1 MKKNALGYR
10 LIFGYLGI
18 FLVLIGLI
26 VISPL
31 IVLFFYP
38 AEAGVAVNFYP
49 VGLGSIVLGVSLSL
63 ILLKGRDKKR
73 LGKYQD
79 FMLISMIWVS
89 AIIIGSLPFLFRGD
103 MNFTNSVF
111 EATSG
116 FTTTGLSVFD
126 FASNTNLYGYHVYT
140 LYRSLLMFFGG
151 VGLVLVLVSALS
163 DRYGMRLYSSEGHTD
178 RLLPNLAKSSRFILS
193 IYLGIIVVGALAYT
207 FSGMDF
213 FDAINHSIA
222 AVGTGGFSTNPNG
235 ILFVGGN
242 TIAIEI
248 ISILL
253 MIAGAT
259 NFMIHLF
266 IIQGKFKK
274 VIRDLE
280 VRFILV
286 LLMIFIPLFVIAI
299 YYSNSLGGIGAVS
312 FYDSLR
318 LGSFYMVSSITTTGF
333 NSFQPIAELGPAVI
347 LMSCCLMLVGGAA
360 GSTAGGIK
368 LSRVFIALKE
378 MYYTL
383 FDRVSSKRVLKPRI
397 YYRYGEE
404 KELDNEVFKESTSY
418 FFLYILVLFVGAL
431 VITLF
436 PAGVSFKDAIFE
448 SSSALA
454 TTGLS
459 VGVTHASQH
468 PGILWVLT
476 ILMLFGRLEIMTI
489 YYSFLRLSRDILGKE
504 TI

>member
-1 MKKNALGYR
+1 MKKIASGYR

-31 IVLFFYP
+31 IILIFYP
-38 AEAGVAVNFYP
+38 AESGVAVNFYS
-49 VGLGSIVLGVSLSL
+49 VGLASIGVGVLLSF

-79 FMLISMIWVS
+79 FLLISLIWIA
-89 AIIIGSLPFLFRGD
+89 AILIGSMPFLFRGD

-126 FASNTNLYGYHVYT
+126 FTLDPDVYGYHIYT
-140 LYRSLLMFFGG
+140 LYRSLLIFFGG

-163 DRYGMRLYSSEGHTD
+163 DRYGMRLYSSEGHND

-193 IYLGIIVVGALAYT
+193 IYSGIIFIGAVAYT
-207 FSGMDF
+207 ISGMNF

-242 TIAIEI
+242 ATAIEI
-248 ISILL
+248 ISIFL
-253 MIAGAT
+253 MMAGAT

-274 VIRDLE
+274 VFRDLE
-280 VRFILV
+280 VRFILMM
-286 LLMIFIPLFVIAI
+286 LFIFIPLFTLAI
-299 YYSNSLGGIGAVS
+299 YYGNGLGGLGQIS

-318 LGSFYMVSSITTTGF
+318 LGAFYMVSSITTTGF
-333 NSFQPIAELGPAVI
+333 NSFQPIAILGPAII
-347 LMSCCLMLVGGAA
+347 LMSSCLMLIGGAA
-360 GSTAGGIK
+360 GSSAGGIK
-368 LSRVFIALKE
+368 LSRVFIVLKE

-383 FDRVSSKRVLKPRI
+383 FDRVSSKRVIKPRF
-397 YYRYGEE
+397 YFRYGEE
-404 KELDNEVFKESTSY
+404 KELDNDIFKESASY
-418 FFLYILVLFVGAL
+418 LLIYILALFVGAL
-431 VITLF
+431 LITMF
-436 PAGVSFKDAIFE
+436 PASVSFQDAIFE

-459 VGVTHASQH
+459 VGVTHATQH
-468 PGILWVLT
+468 PGVLWVLT
-476 ILMLFGRLEIMTI
+476 VLMLFGRLEIMTV
-489 YYSFLRLSRDILGKE
+489 YYAFLRLGRDVLRKE